1 MPFVNEHAGRLKLPS
16 DFKDFRRKKLTD
28 GIDAIYGVK
37 SDGKTEI
44 QSLRFDSSKFTETQA
59 KAWLKN
65 NNFKPILFEPSIGKK
80 EKKMAEDKK
89 KEEMADEVKDV
100 ADKVEETKEE
110 EKVMQKD
117 VYATAEEAEE
127 RAKEMGGKGS
137 HSMKLTIED
146 KEEVRYMP
154 FPTHEEYEQAL
165 KEEEEK
171 MGKKDDDDYEMK
183 DDDEEKMGEDEKEKK
198 NSQLNCDCDEAKP
211 SCDCDKTE
219 TSARNH
225 KVETS
230 FNLEGVEIFSEG
242 TWNGDKYTAKDLSA
256 MVENFDE
263 TGFQPPLKLGHNEE
277 QSELKDGAPALG
289 YVNKIY
295 IEGSKLL
302 ADFVNLPK
310 KVYEA
315 IKRGNYKRVSSE
327 IYWNYKS
334 DGKSLDRVLKA
345 VALLGSEIPAV
356 TNLES
361 ISGLYNKKAEYKFYL
376 EKENEDMDTPVDMKE
391 FKDLQEQIAKLKEE
405 KAETEKE
412 LNERK
417 SQQRAEKISAFVS
430 HQKEVGRVLPAFE
443 KQLIALLETT
453 NDNKVYSY
461 TADEKTIELS
471 QFELVESIIESLP
484 KLVEFAEISE
494 SGEFVVD
501 RLPYTNAGDEV
512 DRRAKLY
519 IKHGK
524 ASKYSD
530 ALDLVLKDDETLKAE
545 YEGQK

>member
-1 MPFVNEHAGRLKLPS
+1 
-16 DFKDFRRKKLTD
+16 
-28 GIDAIYGVK
+28 
-37 SDGKTEI
+37 
-44 QSLRFDSSKFTETQA
+44 
-59 KAWLKN
+59 
-65 NNFKPILFEPSIGKK
+65 
-80 EKKMAEDKK
+80 
-89 KEEMADEVKDV
+89 MADDVKV
-100 ADKVEETKEE
+100 TEEETEVEEKEE
-110 EKVMQKD
+110 EKVMEKD
-117 VYATAEEAEE
+117 VYATEEEADA

-137 HSMKLTIED
+137 HEMKLTIED
-146 KEEVRYMP
+146 EEKVMYMP

-165 KEEEEK
+165 EEEEAK
-171 MGKKDDDDYEMK
+171 MKEDEDKEMK
-183 DDDEEKMGEDEKEKK
+183 DDDDKEMEGDHEDEKK
-198 NSQLNCDCDEAKP
+198 NSQLNCDCEEAKP
-211 SCDCDKTE
+211 DCDCEKTE

-225 KVETS
+225 QVETT

-242 TWNGDKYTAKDLSA
+242 IWNGDKYTAKDLNA
-256 MVENFDE
+256 MVDNFDE

-277 QSELKDGAPALG
+277 QPEMLDGAPALG

-295 IEGSKLL
+295 TEGEKLL
-302 ADFVNLPK
+302 ANFVNLPK

-334 DGKSLDRVLKA
+334 NGMTLDRVLKA

-361 ISGLYNKKAEYKFYL
+361 ISGLYNKDAEFKFYL
-376 EKENEDMDTPVDMKE
+376 EKETEDMDTDNKVDIKE
-391 FKDLQEQIAKLKEE
+391 FKNLQEELVKLKEE
-405 KAETEKE
+405 KAKTDKE

-417 SQQRAEKISAFVS
+417 SQQRAEKISAFIS
-430 HQKEVGRVLPAFE
+430 HQKEVGRILPAFE
-443 KQLIALLETT
+443 NQLKALLETT

-461 TADEKTIELS
+461 TVEEKTIELS

-494 SGEFVVD
+494 SGEFIVD
-501 RLPYTNAGDEV
+501 RLPYDNAGDEV

-524 ASKYSD
+524 ASQYSE

-545 YEGQK
+545 YEGTK